1 MAAKALKTL
10 WLLHGVN
17 LDMLGRRD
25 PAVYGSMTLAE
36 LEAYVARHGETHGFT
51 VRSFQTNH
59 EGEFVEKLHQLV
71 VDGADAAIINP
82 GAWTHYSYA
91 LHDALELVTAPVA
104 EVHLSDIENRE
115 EWRRRLRD
123 RRRGRR
129 ARLRQGRRRLRRRP
143 RGSGE
148 ARGGEDPDMNDTSG
162 PLPATARRAPRR
174 RGPRHRPRRTSAT
187 SRAFAATTRRS
198 SWATTRRCC
207 APTRASG
214 SRCTRR

>member
-1 MAAKALKTL
+1 VAAKALKTL

-25 PAVYGSMTLAE
+25 PSVYGTMTLTE

-59 EGEFVEKLHQLV
+59 EGEFVEKLHQVV

-91 LHDALELVTAPVA
+91 LHDALELVEAPVA

-115 EWRRRLRD
+115 EWRRTSVIADVVDVRV
-123 RRRGRR
+123 RGKG
-129 ARLRQGRRRLRRRP
+129 AAGYIEALEALAKLTQGKK
-143 RGSGE
+143 S
-148 ARGGEDPDMNDTSG
+148 
-162 PLPATARRAPRR
+162 
-174 RGPRHRPRRTSAT
+174 
-187 SRAFAATTRRS
+187 
-198 SWATTRRCC
+198 
-207 APTRASG
+207 
-214 SRCTRR
+214 